1 MGTTVYW
8 MNTSVD
14 LLIEQSPD
22 DHTGK
27 EGTGFWIRIDEE
39 LHRAFNERGRAH
51 ALMIEG
57 RVVYE
62 MMESYWPPAVHD
74 ESLPEFLREW
84 AQIWT
89 EMPKVLVSNTRTRAE
104 HNTRIVGGPDA
115 LDQIAQ
121 IRSDTEG
128 VIGVGGATLATQ
140 LLRRG
145 LLDEIVLYTHPAIL
159 GSGRPLFDA
168 LEEPLI
174 LDLLEQE
181 RFASGVTMHHYAIR
195 RSLPS

>member
-27 EGTGFWIRIDEE
+27 DGTGSWIRIDEE
-39 LHRAFNERGRAH
+39 LHRAFNERGRGL

-62 MMESYWPPAVHD
+62 MMESYWPPATRD
-74 ESLPEFLREW
+74 TSLPDFLREW
-84 AQIWT
+84 AHIWT
-89 EMPKVLVSNTRTRAE
+89 DMPKVLVSNTRTHAE
-104 HNTRIVGGPDA
+104 HNTRVIGGPDT

-121 IRSDTEG
+121 IRAETQGS
-128 VIGVGGATLATQ
+128 IGVGGATLATH
-140 LLRRG
+140 LLQRG

-159 GSGRPLFDA
+159 GRGRPLFDTLDA
-168 LEEPLI
+168 PLI

-181 RFASGVTMHHYAIR
+181 RYASGVTMHHYAIR
-195 RSLPS
+195 

>member
-27 EGTGFWIRIDEE
+27 EGMGSWMRIDEE
-39 LHRAFNERGRAH
+39 LHRAFNKRGRGL

-62 MMESYWPPAVHD
+62 MMESYWPPATHD
-74 ESLPEFLREW
+74 MSLPDFLREW
-84 AQIWT
+84 AHIWT
-89 EMPKVLVSNTRTRAE
+89 DMPKVLVSNTRTHAE
-104 HNTRIVGGPDA
+104 HNTRVVGGSDA

-121 IRSDTEG
+121 IRAQTDG
-128 VIGVGGATLATQ
+128 AIGVGGATLATQ
-140 LLRRG
+140 LLQRG
-145 LLDEIVLYTHPAIL
+145 LLDEIVLYMHPAIL
-159 GSGRPLFDA
+159 GTGRPLFDTLDA
-168 LEEPLI
+168 PLI
-174 LDLLEQE
+174 LDMLEQE
-181 RFASGVTMHHYAIR
+181 RYASGVTMHHYAIR
-195 RSLPS
+195 

>member
-27 EGTGFWIRIDEE
+27 EGTGSWTRIDEE
-39 LHRAFNERGRAH
+39 LHRAFNKRGRGL

-62 MMESYWPPAVHD
+62 MMESYWPPARHD
-74 ESLPEFLREW
+74 MSLPDFLREW
-84 AQIWT
+84 AHIWT
-89 EMPKVLVSNTRTRAE
+89 DMPKVLVSNTRTHAE
-104 HNTRIVGGPDA
+104 HNTRVVGGSDA

-121 IRSDTEG
+121 IRAQTDG
-128 VIGVGGATLATQ
+128 AIGVGGATLATQ
-140 LLRRG
+140 LLQRR
-145 LLDEIVLYTHPAIL
+145 LLDEIVLYMHPAIL
-159 GSGRPLFDA
+159 GTGRPLFDTLDA
-168 LEEPLI
+168 PLI

-181 RFASGVTMHHYAIR
+181 RYASGVTMHHYAIR
-195 RSLPS
+195 

>member
-22 DHTGK
+22 DHTGE
-27 EGTGFWIRIDEE
+27 EGTGSWIRIDEE
-39 LHRAFNERGRAH
+39 LHRAFNKRGREL
-51 ALMIEG
+51 ALAIEG
-57 RVVYE
+57 RVIYE
-62 MMESYWPPAVHD
+62 MMESYWPPARHD
-74 ESLPEFLREW
+74 MSLPDFLREW
-84 AQIWT
+84 ADIWT
-89 EMPKVLVSNTRTRAE
+89 DMPKVLVSNTRAHAE
-104 HNTRIVGGPDA
+104 HNTRIVGGSDA

-121 IRSDTEG
+121 IRAETDG

-140 LLRRG
+140 LLQCG

-159 GSGRPLFDA
+159 GTGRPLFDA
-168 LEEPLI
+168 LEAPLI

-195 RSLPS
+195 K

>member
-27 EGTGFWIRIDEE
+27 EGTGSWIRIDEE
-39 LHRAFNERGRAH
+39 LHRAFNERGRGH
-51 ALMIEG
+51 ALDIEG
-57 RVVYE
+57 RVIYE
-62 MMESYWPPAVHD
+62 MMESYWPPARED
-74 ESLPEFLREW
+74 ASLPDFLREW
-84 AQIWT
+84 AHIWT
-89 EMPKVLVSNTRTRAE
+89 DLPKVLVSNTRTEAE

-121 IRSDTEG
+121 IRAETDG
-128 VIGVGGATLATQ
+128 IIGVGGANLATQ
-140 LLRRG
+140 MLQRG
-145 LLDEIVLYTHPAIL
+145 LLDELVIYTHPAIL
-159 GSGRPLFDA
+159 GKGRPLFDTLDA
-168 LEEPLI
+168 PLI

-181 RFASGVTMHHYAIR
+181 RYASGVTMHHYAIR
-195 RSLPS
+195 